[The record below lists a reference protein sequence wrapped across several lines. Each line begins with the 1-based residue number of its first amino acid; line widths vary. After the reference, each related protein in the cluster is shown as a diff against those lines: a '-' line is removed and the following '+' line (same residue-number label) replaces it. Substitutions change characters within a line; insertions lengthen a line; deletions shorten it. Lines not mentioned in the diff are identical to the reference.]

1 MNNIFHT
8 PILFIL
14 PLDTFAASQLARGAL
29 HHTYVVCYFV
39 VALLNDYLSQNEGDK
54 LDPEH
59 STQQEMRSP
68 GAEEELEMD
77 EDSNDAVLQ
86 NCFAAIVDTL
96 AHSNPQ

>member
-1 MNNIFHT
+1 MYCSNLYCWNELT
-8 PILFIL
+8 LLLDIL
-14 PLDTFAASQLARGAL
+14 
-29 HHTYVVCYFV
+29 FV

-59 STQQEMRSP
+59 STQQEMRSAGP
-68 GAEEELEMD
+68 EAELEMD